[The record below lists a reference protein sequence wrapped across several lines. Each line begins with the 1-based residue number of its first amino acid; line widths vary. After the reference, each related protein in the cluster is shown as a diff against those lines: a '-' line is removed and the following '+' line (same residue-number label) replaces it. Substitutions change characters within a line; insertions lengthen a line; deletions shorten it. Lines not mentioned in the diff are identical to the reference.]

1 MIIYDMIGQC
11 SCEDVFHTESEKFFY
26 LFRWLPLMK
35 YDLFSFIFIIKCQ
48 VDHKLGENKAENE
61 THAEVLRS

>member
-1 MIIYDMIGQC
+1 
-11 SCEDVFHTESEKFFY
+11 
-26 LFRWLPLMK
+26 MK

-61 THAEVLRS
+61 THAEVLRSECPFYKVTEL